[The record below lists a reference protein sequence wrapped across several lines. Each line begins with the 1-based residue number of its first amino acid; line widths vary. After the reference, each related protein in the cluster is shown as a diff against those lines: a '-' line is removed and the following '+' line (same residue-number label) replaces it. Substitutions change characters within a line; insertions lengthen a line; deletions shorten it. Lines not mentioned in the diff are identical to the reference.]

1 MESTVIE
8 LNNGDAR
15 LMIFFLI
22 IFEVFFI
29 RAFFV
34 SVLVFI
40 VLISLFLLKK
50 IDYFLGSDV
59 FQFKDV
65 QRVKKNFLFKILLY
79 IAIKAMV
86 CKAVIRYFLIE
97 VAFYFK

>member
-1 MESTVIE
+1 MESTVVE

-15 LMIFFLI
+15 LVIFFLI
-22 IFEVFFI
+22 IFVVVFI
-29 RAFFV
+29 RAFFI
-34 SVLVFI
+34 SVLFFI
-40 VLISLFLLKK
+40 VLFFLFLWKK
-50 IDYFLGSDV
+50 IDYFLAFDV
-59 FQFKDV
+59 YQLKDV
-65 QRVKKNFLFKILLY
+65 QRVKKNFLFKILL

>member
-34 SVLVFI
+34 SVLFFI

-59 FQFKDV
+59 YQFKDV
-65 QRVKKNFLFKILLY
+65 QGVKKNFLFKILL